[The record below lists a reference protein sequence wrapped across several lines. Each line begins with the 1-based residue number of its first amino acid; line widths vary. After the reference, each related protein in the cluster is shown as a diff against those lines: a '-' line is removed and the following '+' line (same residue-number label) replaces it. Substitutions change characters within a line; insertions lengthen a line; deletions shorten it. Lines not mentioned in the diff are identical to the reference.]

1 MKHSESDRSAH
12 LQLQGEGGFEVD
24 GLLSTVVVAE
34 EKLEVDRLAGREVY
48 PEMDSLLSTAAV
60 AEVDRLAGRELNLD
74 LDDLLPATVAVA
86 EGRLLET
93 VDRLPAPSVVAI
105 VGRGV

>member
-1 MKHSESDRSAH
+1 MAH

-34 EKLEVDRLAGREVY
+34 ERLEVDRLAGREVY

-60 AEVDRLAGRELNLD
+60 AEVDRLAGMQPRSREGG
-74 LDDLLPATVAVA
+74 VACGDVPEKHESQA
-86 EGRLLET
+86 ECYSADGRET
-93 VDRLPAPSVVAI
+93 IRKQWQSL
-105 VGRGV
+105 RGIF